1 MNCVTLLE
9 LMIMVRDARARG
21 VPVRLVIE
29 TKHPNRRGFDV
40 ERRVAAMLADFGWDR
55 PGSPV
60 TVISFSL
67 GAVRQLGFLLPALPR
82 VLLVEHQLGR
92 WSAGRLPEGIKI
104 IGPDLDLIKSDPG
117 FVARAQANGN
127 EVHVWTVNA
136 PDDIR
141 FCRDLGV
148 TGFTTDYPDRVAEI
162 LTE

>member
-1 MNCVTLLE
+1 M
-9 LMIMVRDARARG
+9 
-21 VPVRLVIE
+21 PVRLVIE

-55 PGSPV
+55 SGAPV

-67 GAVRQLGFLLPALPR
+67 GAVRQLRFRLPALPR

-104 IGPDLDLIKSDPG
+104 IGPDLELIKSDPG
-117 FVARAQANGN
+117 FVARAQAHGN
-127 EVHVWTVNA
+127 EVHVWTVNS

-162 LTE
+162 LAE